1 MDVHIFQL
9 SNGIRFIHQYNNSAV
24 AHCGLLINA
33 GTRDELPN
41 EHGLAHFIEHVIF
54 KGTKK
59 RKTFHI
65 NSRLEDVGGELNAYT
80 SKEDTAVHATILKGD
95 FEKAVELISDIV
107 FNSIFPP
114 KELDK
119 EKEVIIDEINS
130 YKDSPA
136 DLIFDDFEDL
146 LFNGTPLG
154 HNILGTKKQLK
165 AFKRDSILNFI
176 NRTYNTDQ
184 MVFSSIGQIKPEKA
198 FKIVEKYFG
207 EIPSQPRLYTRS
219 GVLPYERFEKTV
231 SKSTY
236 QTHCVIGRRGYAYS
250 DEKRVPLLLLSNI
263 LGGPAANSRL
273 NLALREKYG
282 LTYNVESS
290 FVPYTDTGTF
300 SIYFGTDK
308 DNFDRSLSLIFK
320 ENDKLRKDKL
330 GIMQLHK
337 AKKQA
342 LGQLSISGESNEQVM
357 LTNAK
362 SLLVYNSIDS
372 METITTKINGITAE
386 KLIEIA
392 NEILEEKELSLL
404 TYN

>member
-1 MDVHIFQL
+1 MDIHIFQL
-9 SNGIRFIHQYNNSAV
+9 SNGIRFIHQYNKSAV
-24 AHCGLLINA
+24 AHCGLIINT
-33 GTRDELPN
+33 GTRDELSN

-54 KGTKK
+54 KGTRK

-114 KELDK
+114 KELEK
-119 EKEVIIDEINS
+119 EKEVILDEINS

-146 LFNGTPLG
+146 LFNGTSLG

-165 AFKRDSILNFI
+165 RFTRENILDFI
-176 NRTYNTDQ
+176 ARTYNTDQ
-184 MVFSSIGQIKPEKA
+184 MVFSSIGKIRPEKA
-198 FKIVEKYFG
+198 FKIVEKYLG
-207 EIPSQPRLYTRS
+207 GIATNPRQYVRK
-219 GVLPYERFEKTV
+219 GVLPYQPFAKV
-231 SKSTY
+231 ISKNTY
-236 QTHCVIGRRGYAYS
+236 QTHCIIGRRGYAYS
-250 DEKRVPLLLLSNI
+250 DERRIPLLLLTNI
-263 LGGPAANSRL
+263 LGGPAPNSRL

-290 FVPYTDTGTF
+290 FTPYTDTGTF
-300 SIYFGTDK
+300 TVYFGTDK
-308 DNFDRSLSLIFK
+308 ANFEKSHLLISK
-320 ENDKLRKDKL
+320 EMKRLQENKL
-330 GIMQLHK
+330 GTLQLHR
-337 AKKQA
+337 AKKQV
-342 LGQLSISGESNEQVM
+342 LGQLAISGESNEQVM

-362 SLLVYNSIDS
+362 SLLVYNTIDS
-372 METITTKINGITAE
+372 MEVIAAKINAITSE
-386 KLIEIA
+386 TLIDIA
-392 NEILEEKELSLL
+392 NEIFDVNNLSSL

>member
-1 MDVHIFQL
+1 MDIQIFHL
-9 SNGIRFIHQYNNSAV
+9 SNGIRFIHQYNKSAV
-24 AHCGLLINA
+24 AHCGLIINT
-33 GTRDELPN
+33 GTRDELSN

-114 KELDK
+114 KELEK
-119 EKEVIIDEINS
+119 EKEVILDEINS

-146 LFNGTPLG
+146 LFNGTSLG

-165 AFKRDSILNFI
+165 RFTRENILDFI
-176 NRTYNTDQ
+176 ARTYNTDQ
-184 MVFSSIGQIKPEKA
+184 MAFSSIGEIRPEKA
-198 FKIVEKYFG
+198 LKIVEKYFG
-207 EIPSQPRLYTRS
+207 GIPANPRQYVRN
-219 GVLPYERFEKTV
+219 GVLPYQPFTKVIT
-231 SKSTY
+231 KNTY
-236 QTHCVIGRRGYAYS
+236 QTHCVIGQRGYAYC
-250 DEKRVPLLLLSNI
+250 DERRIPLLLLTNI
-263 LGGPAANSRL
+263 LGGPAPNSRL

-290 FVPYTDTGTF
+290 FTPYTDTGTF
-300 SIYFGTDK
+300 TIYFGTDK
-308 DNFDRSLSLIFK
+308 ANFEKSHALIFK
-320 ENDKLRKDKL
+320 ETKRLQEDKL
-330 GIMQLHK
+330 GTLQLHK
-337 AKKQA
+337 AKKQV
-342 LGQLSISGESNEQVM
+342 LGQLAISGESNEQVM

-362 SLLVYNSIDS
+362 SLLVYNTIDS
-372 METITTKINGITAE
+372 METIAAKINAITSE
-386 KLIEIA
+386 KLIDIA
-392 NEILEEKELSLL
+392 NEIFDVNNLSSL